1 MGCSGWK
8 NRFNIEDALFAGA
21 VIEEIKD
28 HFTIHCD
35 SSFMANQLY
44 NQNKA
49 NLPEYIKT
57 VTHWHRLAAYGL
69 EEDMQYCVTKDIAP
83 S

>member
-1 MGCSGWK
+1 
-8 NRFNIEDALFAGA
+8 
-21 VIEEIKD
+21 
-28 HFTIHCD
+28 
-35 SSFMANQLY
+35 MANQLY

-83 S
+83 SLPIFKSGALVNQG